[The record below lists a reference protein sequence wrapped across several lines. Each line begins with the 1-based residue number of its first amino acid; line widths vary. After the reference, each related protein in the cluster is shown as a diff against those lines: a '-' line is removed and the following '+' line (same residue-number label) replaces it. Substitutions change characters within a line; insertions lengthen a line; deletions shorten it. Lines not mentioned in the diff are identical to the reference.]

1 LIAGEVV
8 GGRGTEGSNIEIAKP
23 PVFNEKAG
31 RVGGFIIVC
40 KLYLKMKIRKAIV
53 EKQVQ

>member
-1 LIAGEVV
+1 MI
-8 GGRGTEGSNIEIAKP
+8 GGRGTEGSNIKSHMEIAKLL
-23 PVFNEKAG
+23 VFNEKAG
-31 RVGGFIIVC
+31 RVEGFIIAC